1 MLKIEYAEDTGLY
14 VKLIMLM
21 ANAAD
26 LDQFKRYIVHN
37 RHFEFSDTDG
47 SEVFILEKCMNPYY
61 ICIDISDET
70 ALEISHVC
78 EGLLS
83 HSLPR
88 HNFVDLD
95 GGYTLM
101 ISKDEYH
108 R

>member
-1 MLKIEYAEDTGLY
+1 MKIEYAEDTGLY

-21 ANAAD
+21 ANSAE
-26 LDQFKRYIVHN
+26 LDQFKRDIVHK
-37 RHFEFSDTDG
+37 RHFEFRQTDG
-47 SEVFILEKCMNPYY
+47 SEVSILERCMNSDY
-61 ICIDISDET
+61 ICIDISEET